1 VLPADSETDWQPT
14 AVASRAPL
22 RSGAPEVGS
31 HDRFISTPSGRFA
44 YRAPADANGSGRR
57 SQPSFVASAYI
68 EGMAGVSMSAQGT
81 ATVGSGSATT
91 GSAGD
96 RAASDQRISD
106 RAAADGTTSTG
117 TARQPR
123 FTAPAPE
130 APRGPDGKPRPPRHR
145 SRPMRQAVLSAVTLG
160 AVGAAAAAT
169 AALLGITS
177 DGHSSQLLD
186 STPSQ
191 DPAGVPGGGLIV
203 SVSTPPVPLASSSIR
218 SSPSRGRGKNGASGI
233 GIGGIVHSPPGTAP
247 GSGSGSDSGASAA
260 DFHVSINQRDADPNS
275 VTIVLR
281 NSGSAPIAW
290 QAAAH
295 DTWIAL
301 SQSSG
306 TLGGGQ
312 SQAIVATVTS
322 AAPSGPWTS
331 TITFSPGGAVVTL
344 HGGSSNPS
352 SAPASPP
359 ASGGSSQGSTPPGT
373 PSAGST
379 STPTPRPTPSDSARL
394 VSPSA
399 VGPTRTAPAGGG
411 ASASAPASSP
421 TSQGSQS
428 SAPRASSSSYSTYRA
443 PANTVRA

>member
-1 VLPADSETDWQPT
+1 
-14 AVASRAPL
+14 
-22 RSGAPEVGS
+22 
-31 HDRFISTPSGRFA
+31 
-44 YRAPADANGSGRR
+44 
-57 SQPSFVASAYI
+57 
-68 EGMAGVSMSAQGT
+68 
-81 ATVGSGSATT
+81 
-91 GSAGD
+91 
-96 RAASDQRISD
+96 
-106 RAAADGTTSTG
+106 
-117 TARQPR
+117 
-123 FTAPAPE
+123 
-130 APRGPDGKPRPPRHR
+130 
-145 SRPMRQAVLSAVTLG
+145 MRQAVLSAVTLG

-191 DPAGVPGGGLIV
+191 DPAGVPGGGLTV

-218 SSPSRGRGKNGASGI
+218 SSSSRGRGKNGASGI